1 MVLDDSDMKIVG
13 EQPTV
18 VADVAEAE
26 LKRHQENGNLDK
38 AKALGAALADKV
50 LCETVAEEP
59 FLTED
64 RILRSFAALVG
75 LESYLPVGLPVQTAR
90 GAFYEALMQRGVY
103 ETICGD
109 GAFSFY
115 YLCLNEG
122 AQITQKIGETY
133 ARLCEC
139 EDEAVRA
146 NGQRIYLSF
155 LADVQEMAFAQKFV

>member
-1 MVLDDSDMKIVG
+1 MVFDDSDMKIVG
-13 EQPTV
+13 AQPAAVT
-18 VADVAEAE
+18 DVAEEE

-38 AKALGAALADKV
+38 AKVLGAALADKV
-50 LCETVAEEP
+50 LAETEAEEP
-59 FLTED
+59 FLTEG
-64 RILRSFAALVG
+64 RILRSFAVLVG

-90 GAFYEALMQRGVY
+90 GAFYEALMQRGMY

-133 ARLCEC
+133 ARLCNS
-139 EDEAVRA
+139 EDAAVGA
-146 NGQRIYLSF
+146 DGQRIYLAF
-155 LADVQEMAFAQKFV
+155 LADVQEMAFAQKFI